1 MPNMPTSERPVTPR
15 RDVVRHSVRR
25 RSRNEESPKFIVAVD
40 LGISRN
46 FTALVL
52 LERVDCQC
60 DETRDDLDPVQN
72 PIVYHVLHL
81 KRFPLGTESPEIIE
95 FISQLMARRTLAGR
109 IRLVVDASGIGMP
122 IVKEMR
128 RYGLR
133 PEPITFTSG
142 VRTNGNKVPKR
153 DLLSGLLLLFQQR
166 RIRIPSNVKLRAEL
180 IEEFNN
186 FSLKYTQNGNPTFSA
201 ASGAHDDL
209 IMALAL
215 ACYFFENR
223 RGLPRVHATIVG
235 STSNRIS
242 SRLDLERFL
251 QDRMLYR

>member
-1 MPNMPTSERPVTPR
+1 MNASERPVTRR
-15 RDVVRHSVRR
+15 RDVVRRSVQR
-25 RSRNEESPKFIVAVD
+25 RSRNEESPTFVVAVD

-52 LERVDCQC
+52 LERVERQV
-60 DETRDDLDPVQN
+60 DEIQDDRDPAWNPV
-72 PIVYHVLHL
+72 VYHVLHL

-95 FISQLMARRTLAGR
+95 FISQLMARSTLAGR

-142 VRTNGNKVPKR
+142 GRTRRNNVPKR

-166 RIRIPSNVKLRAEL
+166 GLGFHQMSNCAP
-180 IEEFNN
+180 N
-186 FSLKYTQNGNPTFSA
+186 
-201 ASGAHDDL
+201 
-209 IMALAL
+209 
-215 ACYFFENR
+215 
-223 RGLPRVHATIVG
+223 
-235 STSNRIS
+235 
-242 SRLDLERFL
+242 
-251 QDRMLYR
+251 